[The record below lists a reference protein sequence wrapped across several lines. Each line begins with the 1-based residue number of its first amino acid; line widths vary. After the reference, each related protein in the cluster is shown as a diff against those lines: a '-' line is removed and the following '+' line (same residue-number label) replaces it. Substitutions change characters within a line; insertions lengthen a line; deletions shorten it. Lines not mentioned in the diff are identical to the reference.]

1 MIGDILFTLAALG
14 FTYSAIPQIIKL
26 YKVKNSIGISYA
38 RHRIVLACVII
49 TIIACVHT
57 KLWLSTAMN
66 IIQLIFVLV
75 LMWQIKYYR
84 R

>member
-1 MIGDILFTLAALG
+1 MLGDILFTLAAIG
-14 FTYSAIPQIIKL
+14 FTYSAVPQIIKL
-26 YKVKNSIGISYA
+26 YKVKNSVDISYA